1 MAGRRR
7 LLGAALA
14 IAHALAAPNAVSG
27 LRLRAVFLVRGGA
40 DEPTQTAL
48 AIAWWRRGQSL
59 AGSPVGAPRQ
69 RETITALL
77 DRYHV
82 QSHCLRHACWLDP
95 PPLLD
100 RAVALPRVPTLLRHG
115 VEDRVCLPEGAMAL
129 HARLLHSTLSL
140 VPGADH
146 DPSHPAMAAAP
157 VRALTA
163 YADHAAWPQPPA
175 P

>member
-1 MAGRRR
+1 M
-7 LLGAALA
+7 
-14 IAHALAAPNAVSG
+14 
-27 LRLRAVFLVRGGA
+27 
-40 DEPTQTAL
+40 
-48 AIAWWRRGQSL
+48 
-59 AGSPVGAPRQ
+59 
-69 RETITALL
+69 
-77 DRYHV
+77 
-82 QSHCLRHACWLDP
+82 RHASWLDT

-100 RAVALPRVPTLLRHG
+100 RAVGLPRVPTLLRHG

-129 HARLLHSTLSL
+129 HARLPHSTLSL

-146 DPSHPAMAAAP
+146 DPSHPAMVAAP